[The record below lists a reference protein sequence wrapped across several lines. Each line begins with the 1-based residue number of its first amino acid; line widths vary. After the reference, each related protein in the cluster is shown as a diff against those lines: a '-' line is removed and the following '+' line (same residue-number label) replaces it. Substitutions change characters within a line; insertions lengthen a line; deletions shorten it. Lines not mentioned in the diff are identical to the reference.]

1 MHHGSHPKKKAPVM
15 TIIETDLQKQK
26 SATATIHC
34 NLYSC
39 HNPRGDEISWMEVKW
54 LSREFRDRESRFL
67 EVGHGTEYL
76 IVYFPN
82 IVFKKP
88 LSEPNPELQKS
99 NCVYAKAR
107 KRQGQ
112 KSNKKKPTIPTH
124 CKTRIL

>member
-99 NCVYAKAR
+99 NCVYAKE
-107 KRQGQ
+107 
-112 KSNKKKPTIPTH
+112 
-124 CKTRIL
+124 TRPEIEQEKANHPHPL